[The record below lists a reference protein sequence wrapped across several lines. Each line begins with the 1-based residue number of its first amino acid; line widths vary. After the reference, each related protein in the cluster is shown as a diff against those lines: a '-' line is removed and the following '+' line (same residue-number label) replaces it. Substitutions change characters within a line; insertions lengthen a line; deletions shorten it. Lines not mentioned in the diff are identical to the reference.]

1 MLRINSKFKRMLIK
15 ICGMKFPKNIREIGA
30 LQPDFMGFI
39 FYPKSKRFVG
49 DNFSVSSLEKLPKN
63 IKKVAVFVNEDVN
76 RIIEIQ
82 NKFSF
87 DFVQL
92 HGNETVAECEIL
104 KENNIK
110 IIKVFSVDNYF
121 NFNEV
126 LAYETVCDYFLF
138 DTKTP
143 KYGGS
148 GKAFD
153 WELLEKYTLSKP
165 FILSGGL
172 SIHNIGKIKYT
183 NYPMLVGLD
192 FNSQLE
198 DTNTKKITEEVSEL
212 IEKIRRR

>member
-1 MLRINSKFKRMLIK
+1 MKIK
-15 ICGMKFPKNIREIGA
+15 ICGMKFPKNILEVGA
-30 LQPDFMGFI
+30 LQPDYMGFI
-39 FYPKSKRFVG
+39 FYPKSKRYVG
-49 DNFSVSSLEKLPKN
+49 EDFSFKSLEKLPEN

-82 NKFSF
+82 NEFSF
-87 DFVQL
+87 DFIQL

-121 NFNEV
+121 NFNDV
-126 LAYETVCDYFLF
+126 VAYETICDYFLF

-148 GKAFD
+148 GQPFD
-153 WELLEKYTLSKP
+153 WELLENYTLSKP
-165 FILSGGL
+165 FFLSGGL
-172 SIHNIGKIKYT
+172 SIHSIGKIKYA

-192 FNSQLE
+192 FNSRLE